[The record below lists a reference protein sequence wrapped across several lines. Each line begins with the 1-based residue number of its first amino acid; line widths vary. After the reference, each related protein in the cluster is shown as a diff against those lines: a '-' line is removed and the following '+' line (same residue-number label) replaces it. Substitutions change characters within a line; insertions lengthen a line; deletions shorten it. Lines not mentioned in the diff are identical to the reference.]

1 MTVAKLNNLDVLEA
15 CVTRPR
21 FGRAVLEATLADS
34 LQNTKLEQSGPAR
47 FDLAGTSGVF
57 AGEVVRLGRVGGVTR
72 VRALEASKLDAIV
85 PPKFYRN
92 ADANLIASDILRE
105 CGVDKNDL
113 QLGAVFV
120 SYTRKASTGMTALND
135 LCKTVGANWR
145 STPTGILAY
154 REIPVSRE
162 PRPRA
167 NPLVWGD
174 TLLKFN
180 PETLE
185 YTCLVRAGLVP
196 GMIVSANPYGEARD
210 ITIDRA
216 VHSVCAG
223 VVRTCVWAAS

>member
-15 CVTRPR
+15 CLTRPR
-21 FGRAVLEATLADS
+21 FGRAVLEVTLADS
-34 LQNTKLEQSGPAR
+34 LQNTKLEQGGPAK
-47 FDLAGTSGVF
+47 FDLAGTAGVF
-57 AGEVVRLGRVGGVTR
+57 AGEVVRLGRVGGTTR
-72 VRALEASKLDAIV
+72 VRALEASKLDVIV
-85 PPKFYRN
+85 SPKFYRN

-105 CGVDKNDL
+105 CGVLTNDL
-113 QLGAVFV
+113 QLGAVFTT
-120 SYTRKASTGMTALND
+120 YTRKASTGMTALND
-135 LCKTVGANWR
+135 LCKQLGANWR

-174 TLLKFN
+174 NLLKFD

-185 YTCLVRAGLVP
+185 YTCLVRPGLVP

-210 ITIDRA
+210 VLIDW
-216 VHSVCAG
+216 VMHSVAGG
-223 VVRTCVWAAS
+223 VVRTCIWAAQ